1 MTTAPFAMQ
10 RLSTEDVPRRERM
23 AFLHDFMA
31 LHVWGGRRLLPPDL
45 DTFRV
50 DLEAMTLPSGLMV
63 SSGFF
68 TPMRGVRARDLLQD
82 GRQNY
87 VWTIQNDER
96 EISVEGKAPIKVA
109 PGDLVLI
116 SEGIFHECWHGNLTH
131 FDFVSLDRQLLA
143 DRAPRLD
150 LEASYVIPASAGGMP
165 LLKNYVDLIRGNPP
179 GSARIGEAAA
189 RHVYDLTALV
199 LDGFVRGGA
208 ERNEISI
215 AAARLKLVQKDIR
228 ERLCDHG
235 LHIETV
241 ARRQGVTVRYVQ
253 RLFENV
259 GTTFTDFVREQ
270 RLEYALRLLRE
281 RDRASSTIT
290 TIAYD
295 AGFSEVSSF
304 NRAFRK
310 RFDATPSEIR
320 AEILSR

>member
-10 RLSTEDVPRRERM
+10 RLSTENVPRRERV

-116 SEGIFHECWHGNLTH
+116 NEGVFHECRHENSSH

-143 DRAPRLD
+143 DRAPRVD
-150 LEASYVIPASAGGMP
+150 LEASYVIPSGAGGMP
-165 LLKNYVDLIRGNPP
+165 LLKNYVELIRSNPP
-179 GSARIGEAAA
+179 GSAKIGEAAA
-189 RHVYDLTALV
+189 RHIYDLTALV

-208 ERNEISI
+208 ERNENSI
-215 AAARLKLVQKDIR
+215 AAARLKLVQKDIL
-228 ERLCDHG
+228 ERLCDHD
-235 LHIETV
+235 LHIEAV
-241 ARRQGVTVRYVQ
+241 AKRQGVTVRYVQ